1 MPLVRLA
8 WPHLPWLR
16 KMLWVTMLL
25 SACDW
30 FSWSGS
36 STLTGLEPSP
46 KFTCLIP
53 QRQGTAETC
62 RQRYSLVEFPWRLS
76 RLRGGQNADVAQKQ
90 GRKLLKKF
98 RPRHPMNK
106 LAKEMESNRKYFS
119 QEKLERLKG
128 RTPRRRRKS
137 PWQAGGA
144 PKGGRL
150 EVRKMTKEG
159 NHVLNWG
166 IATSKR
172 AMKLRAQ
179 AARKAKEAEQGV
191 RKRVRLINKM
201 KEENLAMKQNG
212 TSAEEI
218 KEHSRLLLKVEH
230 ELIKY
235 KDLVYGT
242 NVWKNMTAHTVP
254 YSLRNRDSYNR
265 RDDLEFDKNLYLTR
279 KIVFDPIKA
288 SKAQEQEL
296 ADLMTYFGHKC
307 SAPQLQRRLLQL
319 GGVKSVVYLGLI
331 GGGRHVLRKPKG
343 TNPFGNRGTMKGAGP
358 RKANKKLSM
367 GGCKMLVGV
376 SLSCPRL
383 RWKMVKMGVMEQ
395 LVQLGKLFQDNE
407 TVVETVLEALEHF
420 SHCRNEEASE
430 KKIELLKNGG
440 IKFLVKSLE
449 TFPTNIAVK
458 RKACDWAVA
467 MVIGPP
473 GRWRDFARQ
482 AIRKA
487 KVAGAVENGLLK
499 CTEDKKT
506 KTCLQSLLELR
517 SRLYG
522 RRIAKKSF
530 YRTVHLQKKLK
541 EMGANASVV
550 LDNMERWQQKDEKKS
565 KNGDRRQ
572 RQKQFTASK

>member
-166 IATSKR
+166 IATR
-172 AMKLRAQ
+172 
-179 AARKAKEAEQGV
+179 AKEAEQGV

-279 KIVFDPIKA
+279 KIVFDPIK
-288 SKAQEQEL
+288 
-296 ADLMTYFGHKC
+296 
-307 SAPQLQRRLLQL
+307 LLQL

-383 RWKMVKMGVMEQ
+383 RWKMVMEQ